1 MAIDVAEP
9 AAAEAIAHPASVPV
23 MEGTPATRWIQLGAG
38 VVCMAMIANLQYGW
52 TLFVDPIAKTN
63 HWDRASVQLAFTFF
77 VMTETWMVPLKAWF
91 GDRYGPRPVMMAGAC
106 LIAAAWVINAYAASL
121 GMLYLGALVGGLG
134 AAAIYG
140 TCVGN
145 ALKWFPDKRGLAAG
159 ATAAG
164 FGAGAALT
172 VVPIGNM
179 IAAQGY
185 KHAFLVFGIGQGLVV
200 LAVGLMLHAPKIL
213 HPPMVRRLS
222 IPQAK
227 RSVKP
232 NEAVRTPVFWL
243 LYVIFVLVAA
253 GGLMTAA
260 QLAPIASDYGI
271 AKTPVSLF
279 GIGALALTFAL
290 SLDRILDGLGRPLF
304 GMLSDRIGRENT
316 MAIAFSTAAIM
327 LLLLGLAGRDPY
339 VFIFASAF
347 YFLVFGEIYSLFPAT
362 CGDTFGSRYASTNAG
377 MLYTAKGFGALLV
390 PIASVIAA
398 HYGWRAVFMVTVG
411 FNVIAAVLALF
422 VLAPVRRRYI
432 AESFIMR

>member
-1 MAIDVAEP
+1 MLTD
-9 AAAEAIAHPASVPV
+9 AAESAADTIARPVGVPG

-52 TLFVDPIAKTN
+52 TLFVDPISKTN

-77 VMTETWMVPLKAWF
+77 VMTETWMVPLKAWI
-91 GDRYGPRPVMMAGAC
+91 GDRYGPRPVMMAGAV
-106 LIAAAWVINAYAASL
+106 LIAIAWVINAYAHSL
-121 GMLYLGALVGGLG
+121 GLLYLGAVVAGLG

-172 VVPIGNM
+172 VVPIAQM
-179 IAAQGY
+179 IAAAGY
-185 KHAFLVFGIGQGLVV
+185 RHAFLVFGIGQGLVV
-200 LAVGLMLHAPKIL
+200 LLVGLIIHAPKIL
-213 HPPMVRRLS
+213 HPPIVRRLS

-232 NEAVRTPVFWL
+232 NKAVRTPVFWL
-243 LYVIFVLVAA
+243 LYVIFALVAA

-260 QLAPIASDYGI
+260 QISPIANDYGI
-271 AKTPVSLF
+271 AKTPVALF
-279 GIGALALTFAL
+279 GISAAALTFAL
-290 SLDRILDGLGRPLF
+290 SLDRILDGIGRPLF
-304 GMLSDRIGRENT
+304 GMLSDRIGREFT
-316 MAIAFSTAAIM
+316 MGIAFTTAAAM
-327 LLLLGLAGRDPY
+327 LLLLGIAGRDPI
-339 VFIFASAF
+339 VFVVASAF

-398 HYGWRAVFMVTVG
+398 HYSWEAVFMVTVG
-411 FNVIAAVLALF
+411 LNVTAALLALF
-422 VLAPVRRRYI
+422 VLRPMRRRYI
-432 AESFIMR
+432 ADSFIMR

>member
-1 MAIDVAEP
+1 MTIQAVDPAISPAVVASGDLTGIRG
-9 AAAEAIAHPASVPV
+9 ARRWVQLAI
-23 MEGTPATRWIQLGAG
+23 G

-52 TLFVDPIAKTN
+52 TLFVDPIATTH

-77 VMTETWMVPLKAWF
+77 VLTETWMVPLKAWI
-91 GDRYGPRPVMMAGAC
+91 GDRYGPRPVMMAGAV
-106 LIAAAWVINAYAASL
+106 LIAIAWVINAYAHSL
-121 GMLYLGALVGGLG
+121 GLLYLGAVVAGLG

-172 VVPIGNM
+172 VVPIAQM
-179 IAAQGY
+179 IAAAGY
-185 KHAFLVFGIGQGLVV
+185 RHAFLVFGIGQGLVV
-200 LAVGLMLHAPKIL
+200 LLVGLIIHAPKIL
-213 HPPMVRRLS
+213 HPPIVRRLS

-232 NEAVRTPVFWL
+232 NKAVRTPVFWL
-243 LYVIFVLVAA
+243 LYVIFALVAA

-260 QLAPIASDYGI
+260 QISPIANDYGI
-271 AKTPVSLF
+271 AKTPVALF
-279 GIGALALTFAL
+279 GISAAALTFAL
-290 SLDRILDGLGRPLF
+290 SLDRILDGIGRPLF
-304 GMLSDRIGRENT
+304 GMLSDRIGREFT
-316 MAIAFSTAAIM
+316 MGIAFTTAAAM
-327 LLLLGLAGRDPY
+327 LLLLGVAGRDPV
-339 VFIFASAF
+339 VFVVASAL

-398 HYGWRAVFMVTVG
+398 HYSWEAVFMVTVG
-411 FNVIAAVLALF
+411 LNVTAALLALF
-422 VLAPVRRRYI
+422 VLRPMRRRYI
-432 AESFIMR
+432 ADSFIMR

>member
-1 MAIDVAEP
+1 MATDAVESIAPEVTVRL
-9 AAAEAIAHPASVPV
+9 AAVPV
-23 MEGTPATRWIQLGAG
+23 MEGSAATRWLQLAAG

-52 TLFVDPIAKTN
+52 TLFVDPIGKAN

-91 GDRYGPRPVMMAGAC
+91 GDRYGPRPVMMAGAG
-106 LIAAAWVINAYAASL
+106 LIAAAWVIDAYADSL
-121 GMLYLGALVGGLG
+121 GLLYFGAVVGGLG

-172 VVPIGNM
+172 VVPIGHM

-185 KHAFLVFGIGQGLVV
+185 RHAFLVFGIGQGLVV
-200 LAVGLMLHAPKIL
+200 LAVGSMLRAPKIL
-213 HPPMVRRLS
+213 HPPIVRRLS
-222 IPQAK
+222 ILQAK

-232 NEAVRTPVFWL
+232 NKAVRTPVFWL

-260 QLAPIASDYGI
+260 QLAPIAADYGV
-271 AKTPVSLF
+271 AKVPVTLF
-279 GIGALALTFAL
+279 GISALALTFAL

-316 MAIAFSTAAIM
+316 MAIAFSTAAVM
-327 LLLLGLAGRDPY
+327 LLLLGLAGREPI

-362 CGDTFGSRYASTNAG
+362 CGDTFGSRHAATNAG
-377 MLYTAKGFGALLV
+377 MLYTAKGVGALLV
-390 PIASVIAA
+390 PIASLVAI

-411 FNVIAAVLALF
+411 LNVAAALLALF
-422 VLAPVRRRYI
+422 VLRPIRRRYI
-432 AESFIMR
+432 ADSFIMH

>member
-1 MAIDVAEP
+1 MLTD
-9 AAAEAIAHPASVPV
+9 AAESAADTIARPVVVPV

-52 TLFVDPIAKTN
+52 TLFVDPISKTN

-77 VMTETWMVPLKAWF
+77 VMTETWMVPLKAWI
-91 GDRYGPRPVMMAGAC
+91 GDRYGPRPVMMAGAV
-106 LIAAAWVINAYAASL
+106 LIAIAWVINAYAHSL
-121 GMLYLGALVGGLG
+121 GLLYLGAVVAGLG

-172 VVPIGNM
+172 VVPIAQM
-179 IAAQGY
+179 IAAAGY
-185 KHAFLVFGIGQGLVV
+185 RHAFLVFGIGQGLVV
-200 LAVGLMLHAPKIL
+200 LLVGLIIHAPKIL
-213 HPPMVRRLS
+213 HPPIVRRLS

-232 NEAVRTPVFWL
+232 NKAVRTPVFWL
-243 LYVIFVLVAA
+243 LYVIFALVAA

-260 QLAPIASDYGI
+260 QISPIANDYGI
-271 AKTPVSLF
+271 AKTPVALF
-279 GIGALALTFAL
+279 GISAAALTFAL
-290 SLDRILDGLGRPLF
+290 SLDRILDGIGRPLF
-304 GMLSDRIGRENT
+304 GMLSDRIGREFT
-316 MAIAFSTAAIM
+316 MGIAFTTAAAM
-327 LLLLGLAGRDPY
+327 LLLLGVAGRDPI
-339 VFIFASAF
+339 VFVVASAF

-362 CGDTFGSRYASTNAG
+362 CGDTFGSRYAATNAG

-398 HYGWRAVFMVTVG
+398 HYSWEAVFMVTVG
-411 FNVIAAVLALF
+411 LNVTAALLALF
-422 VLAPVRRRYI
+422 VLRPMRRRYI
-432 AESFIMR
+432 ADSFIMR

>member
-1 MAIDVAEP
+1 MLTD
-9 AAAEAIAHPASVPV
+9 AAESAADTIARPVVVPV

-52 TLFVDPIAKTN
+52 TLFVDPISKTN

-77 VMTETWMVPLKAWF
+77 VMTETWMVPLKAWI
-91 GDRYGPRPVMMAGAC
+91 GDRYGPRPVMMAGAV
-106 LIAAAWVINAYAASL
+106 LIAIAWVINAYAHSL
-121 GMLYLGALVGGLG
+121 GLLYLGAVVAGLG

-172 VVPIGNM
+172 VVPIAQM
-179 IAAQGY
+179 IAAAGY
-185 KHAFLVFGIGQGLVV
+185 RHAFLVFGIGQGLVV
-200 LAVGLMLHAPKIL
+200 LLVGLIIHAPKIL
-213 HPPMVRRLS
+213 HPPIVRRLS

-232 NEAVRTPVFWL
+232 NKAVRTPVFWL
-243 LYVIFVLVAA
+243 LYVIFALVAA

-260 QLAPIASDYGI
+260 QISPIANDYGI
-271 AKTPVSLF
+271 AKTPVALF
-279 GIGALALTFAL
+279 GISAAALTFAL
-290 SLDRILDGLGRPLF
+290 SLDRILDGFGRPLF
-304 GMLSDRIGRENT
+304 GMLSDRIGREFT
-316 MAIAFSTAAIM
+316 MGIAFTTAAAM
-327 LLLLGLAGRDPY
+327 LLLLGIAGRDPI
-339 VFIFASAF
+339 VFVVASAL

-398 HYGWRAVFMVTVG
+398 HYSWEAVFMVTVG
-411 FNVIAAVLALF
+411 LNVTAALLALF
-422 VLAPVRRRYI
+422 VLRPMRRRYI
-432 AESFIMR
+432 ADSFIMR

>member
-1 MAIDVAEP
+1 MLTD
-9 AAAEAIAHPASVPV
+9 AAESAADTIARPVVVPV

-52 TLFVDPIAKTN
+52 TLFVDPISKTN

-77 VMTETWMVPLKAWF
+77 VMTETWMVPLKAWI
-91 GDRYGPRPVMMAGAC
+91 GDRYGPRPVMMAGAV
-106 LIAAAWVINAYAASL
+106 LIAIAWVINAYAHSL
-121 GMLYLGALVGGLG
+121 GLLYLGAVVAGLG

-172 VVPIGNM
+172 VVPIAQM
-179 IAAQGY
+179 IAAAGY
-185 KHAFLVFGIGQGLVV
+185 RHAFLFFGIGQGIVV
-200 LAVGLMLHAPKIL
+200 LLVGLVIHAPKIL
-213 HPPMVRRLS
+213 HPPIVRRLS

-232 NEAVRTPVFWL
+232 NKAVRTPVFWL
-243 LYVIFVLVAA
+243 LYVIFALVAA

-260 QLAPIASDYGI
+260 QISPIANDYGI
-271 AKTPVSLF
+271 AKTPVALF
-279 GIGALALTFAL
+279 GISAAALTFAL
-290 SLDRILDGLGRPLF
+290 SLDRILDGIGRPLF
-304 GMLSDRIGRENT
+304 GMLSDRIGREFT
-316 MAIAFSTAAIM
+316 MGIAFTTAAAM
-327 LLLLGLAGRDPY
+327 LLLLGIAGRDPI
-339 VFIFASAF
+339 VFVVASAF

-398 HYGWRAVFMVTVG
+398 HYSWEAVFMVTVG
-411 FNVIAAVLALF
+411 LNVTAALLALF
-422 VLAPVRRRYI
+422 VLRPMRRRYI
-432 AESFIMR
+432 ADSFIMR

>member
-1 MAIDVAEP
+1 MLTD
-9 AAAEAIAHPASVPV
+9 AAESAADTIARPVVVPV

-52 TLFVDPIAKTN
+52 TLFVDPISKTN

-77 VMTETWMVPLKAWF
+77 VMTETWMVPLKAWI
-91 GDRYGPRPVMMAGAC
+91 GDRYGPRPVMMAGAV
-106 LIAAAWVINAYAASL
+106 LIAIAWVINAYAHSL
-121 GMLYLGALVGGLG
+121 GLLYLGAVVAGLG

-172 VVPIGNM
+172 VVPIAQM
-179 IAAQGY
+179 IAAAGY
-185 KHAFLVFGIGQGLVV
+185 RHAFLVFGIGQGLVV
-200 LAVGLMLHAPKIL
+200 LLVGLIIHAPKIL
-213 HPPMVRRLS
+213 HPPIVRRLS

-232 NEAVRTPVFWL
+232 NKAVRTPVFWL
-243 LYVIFVLVAA
+243 LYVIFALVAA

-260 QLAPIASDYGI
+260 QISPIANDYGI
-271 AKTPVSLF
+271 AKTPVALF
-279 GIGALALTFAL
+279 GISAAALTFAL

-304 GMLSDRIGRENT
+304 GMLSDRIGREFT
-316 MAIAFSTAAIM
+316 MGIAFTTAAAM
-327 LLLLGLAGRDPY
+327 LLLLGIAGRDPV
-339 VFIFASAF
+339 VFVVASAL

-398 HYGWRAVFMVTVG
+398 HYSWEAVFMVTVG
-411 FNVIAAVLALF
+411 LNVTAALLALF
-422 VLAPVRRRYI
+422 VLRPMRRRYI
-432 AESFIMR
+432 ADSFIMR

>member
-1 MAIDVAEP
+1 MSTD
-9 AAAEAIAHPASVPV
+9 AAESAADTLAPPV
-23 MEGTPATRWIQLGAG
+23 AFPIVEGTPATRWIQLGAG
-38 VVCMAMIANLQYGW
+38 VICMAMIANLQYGW
-52 TLFVDPIAKTN
+52 TLFVDPISRTN

-91 GDRYGPRPVMMAGAC
+91 GDRYGPRPVMMAGAV
-106 LIAAAWVINAYAASL
+106 LIATAWVVNAYATSL
-121 GMLYLGALVGGLG
+121 GLLYLGAVVGGLG

-172 VVPIGNM
+172 VVPIAQM

-185 KHAFLVFGIGQGLVV
+185 QHAFLVFGIGQGLVV
-200 LAVGLMLHAPKIL
+200 IVVGLVLHAPKIL
-213 HPPMVRRLS
+213 HPPIVRRLS

-232 NEAVRTPVFWL
+232 KKAIRTPVFWL

-260 QLAPIASDYGI
+260 QLAPIAADYGI
-271 AKTPVSLF
+271 AKTPVTLF
-279 GIGALALTFAL
+279 GISAAALTFAL

-316 MAIAFSTAAIM
+316 MGIAFSTAAAM
-327 LLLLGLAGRDPY
+327 LLLLGLAGHEPI
-339 VFIFASAF
+339 VFVFASAL

-390 PIASVIAA
+390 PIASVIAV
-398 HYGWRAVFMVTVG
+398 HFGWSAVFMVTVG
-411 FNVIAAVLALF
+411 FNLAAALLALF
-422 VLAPVRRRYI
+422 VLKPLRRRYI
-432 AESFIMR
+432 ADSFIMR

>member
-1 MAIDVAEP
+1 MLTD
-9 AAAEAIAHPASVPV
+9 AAESAADTIARPVVVPV
-23 MEGTPATRWIQLGAG
+23 IEGTPATRWIQLGAG

-52 TLFVDPIAKTN
+52 TLFVDPISKTN

-77 VMTETWMVPLKAWF
+77 VMTETWMVPLKAWI
-91 GDRYGPRPVMMAGAC
+91 GDRYGPRPVMMAGAV
-106 LIAAAWVINAYAASL
+106 LIAIAWVINAYAHSL
-121 GMLYLGALVGGLG
+121 GLLYLGAVVAGLG

-172 VVPIGNM
+172 VVPIAQM
-179 IAAQGY
+179 IAAAGY
-185 KHAFLVFGIGQGLVV
+185 RHAFLVFGIGQGLVV
-200 LAVGLMLHAPKIL
+200 LLVGLIIHAPKIL
-213 HPPMVRRLS
+213 HPPIVRRLS

-232 NEAVRTPVFWL
+232 NKAVRTPVFWL
-243 LYVIFVLVAA
+243 LYVIFALVAA

-260 QLAPIASDYGI
+260 QISPIANDYGI
-271 AKTPVSLF
+271 AKTPVALF
-279 GIGALALTFAL
+279 GISAAALTFAL
-290 SLDRILDGLGRPLF
+290 SLDRILDGIGRPLF
-304 GMLSDRIGRENT
+304 GMLSDRIGREFT
-316 MAIAFSTAAIM
+316 MGIAFTTAAAM
-327 LLLLGLAGRDPY
+327 LLLLGVAGRDPI
-339 VFIFASAF
+339 VFVVASAL

-398 HYGWRAVFMVTVG
+398 HYSWEAVFMVTVG
-411 FNVIAAVLALF
+411 LNVTAALLALF
-422 VLAPVRRRYI
+422 VLRPMRRRYI
-432 AESFIMR
+432 ADSFIMR